1 MYIADRGREVMSLLR
16 GSARQVQTK
25 AHAAWRSVSWRSE
38 YLGVYL
44 RAWRQRSRLHNV
56 KFVGVTGSA
65 GKTTTKDL
73 AAAVLGTLGPCAS
86 TVVSENEPIFV
97 AQTVLGTTPQH
108 RSCIVELGA
117 FRPNCLDKSVRL
129 LKPDIAVL
137 TLIARDHFKQFRS
150 LEAIAAEKGKVVEA
164 LSAAGTA
171 VLNIDDPLVKSIGD
185 RCKGRVIWIG
195 SEDGATLKLRAARS
209 AWPEPLTLEIEFEG
223 RLFTV
228 QTALHGRHLS
238 LSVLAALGVGV
249 AAGIPLE
256 RAINAVASV
265 KPPEGRMQLV
275 DGDDG
280 VVFVRDDWKAPHWS
294 LQAPMDFMKEARAHR
309 KILIVGTLSDYSVS
323 ASKLYPK
330 VARQAREAG
339 ELVVFVGPHA
349 TQGLKARRGADDQS
363 LLAFPDIRDAATW
376 ARAELRAGDLVLLKG
391 SNKADHLVRLMLDR
405 YTVVRCWR
413 ERCKRS
419 YFCGGCSLVAE
430 PWGAAGDATPSNEG
444 VLEEA
449 PVRSRT
455 AASPVIVG
463 LGNPGEQYR
472 HTLHNIGYRVLDEIA
487 RAAHADWEVHSDG
500 FVSTIN
506 VDDIAVKLLKPG
518 TSINRSGPVVRRF
531 LDANGCTTGRC
542 ILVHD
547 DVDLVLGDVRLKR
560 DGGDAGHKGVRSVIS
575 AMGTDDIAR
584 IRVGVRRSGD
594 QREARQL
601 VLEKFSAAE
610 AGALLRGVEQ
620 ATAQVLQMV
629 GRLTVATGREGSG
642 SSICNYEAECGADRK
657 EGAA

>member
-1 MYIADRGREVMSLLR
+1 MQA
-16 GSARQVQTK
+16 K
-25 AHAAWRSVSWRSE
+25 AHAAWRGVSWRSE

-44 RAWRQRSRLHNV
+44 RAWRRRSRLHDV

-86 TVVSENEPIFV
+86 TVVSENEPIFI
-97 AQTVLGTTPQH
+97 ARTVLGTTPQH
-108 RSCIVELGA
+108 RSCIVELAA

-129 LKPDIAVL
+129 LQPDIAVL
-137 TLIARDHFKQFRS
+137 TLIARDHFKRFRS

-171 VLNIDDPLVKSIGD
+171 VLNIDDPLVKLIGE

-195 SEDGATLKLRAARS
+195 SGDGATLKLCAARS
-209 AWPEPLTLEIEFEG
+209 EWPEPLMLEIEFEG

-249 AAGIPLE
+249 AAGVPLE
-256 RAINAVASV
+256 VAIGAVASV
-265 KPPEGRMQLV
+265 EPPEGRMQLV
-275 DGDDG
+275 KGGDG

-294 LQAPMDFMKEARAHR
+294 LQAPMDFMRDARAGR
-309 KILIVGTLSDYSVS
+309 KVLIFGTLSDYSVS
-323 ASKLYPK
+323 TSKLYPK
-330 VARQAREAG
+330 VARQAREVG
-339 ELVVFVGPHA
+339 DLVVFVGPHA

-363 LLAFPDIRDAATW
+363 LLAFSDIRDAATW
-376 ARAELRAGDLVLLKG
+376 ARTELRAGDLVLLKG

-413 ERCKRS
+413 ERCRRS
-419 YFCGGCSLVAE
+419 YFCGSCSLVDE
-430 PWGAAGDATPSNEG
+430 PMGVAGDATPSNER
-444 VLEEA
+444 VLAEA
-449 PVRSRT
+449 PRRIGA

-472 HTLHNIGYRVLDEIA
+472 HTPHNIGYRILDEIVC
-487 RAAHADWEVHSDG
+487 AAQTGWEAHSDG

-506 VDDIAVKLLKPG
+506 VNDVAVKLLKPG

-531 LDANGCTTGRC
+531 LEATGCASDRC
-542 ILVHD
+542 ILIHD

-560 DGGDAGHKGVRSVIS
+560 DGGDAGHRGVRSVIS
-575 AMGTDDIAR
+575 ALGTGDITR

-594 QREARQL
+594 EREARQL
-601 VLEKFSAAE
+601 VLEKFSEAE
-610 AGALLRGVEQ
+610 ESALSRGVEQ
-620 ATAQVLQMV
+620 ATAQLWRVA
-629 GRLTVATGREGSG
+629 GELTASTRHEGSANF
-642 SSICNYEAECGADRK
+642 ICNPVAESSAGRK
-657 EGAA
+657 EGTV